1 MRIEIEKQE
10 SDFIREVIVKYRG
23 PKRRSPSFR
32 DSEAVTSFLRRLLVD
47 NSREHFIVLFLDVTN
62 RIASYSIIAIGGKQS
77 CPVDVT
83 GIFQRALIV
92 GASSIIVSHNH
103 PSGDAKPSEEDQRIT
118 KVLCEIGKTLRIN
131 VLDHIIISD
140 DEHFS
145 FSDSEMIARNTFFD
159 RNSDEVR

>member
-1 MRIEIEKQE
+1 MHIEIEKQE
-10 SDFIREVIVKYRG
+10 SDYIREVIVKYRG
-23 PKRRSPSFR
+23 PKRKSPCFR
-32 DSEAVTSFLRRLLVD
+32 DSEAVANFLRGVLVD
-47 NSREHFIVLFLDVTN
+47 NSREHFIALFLDAGN
-62 RIASYSIIAIGGKQS
+62 RVASYSIIAIGGKQS

-103 PSGDAKPSEEDQRIT
+103 PSGDTKPSEEDRQIT
-118 KVLCEIGKTLRIN
+118 KALCEVGKLLRIN

-145 FSDSEMIARNTFFD
+145 FSDSEMIARNTFFN